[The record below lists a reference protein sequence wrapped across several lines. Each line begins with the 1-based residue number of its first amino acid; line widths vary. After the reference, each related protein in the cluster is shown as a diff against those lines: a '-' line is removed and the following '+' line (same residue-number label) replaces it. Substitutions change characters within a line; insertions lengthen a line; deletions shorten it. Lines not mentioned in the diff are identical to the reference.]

1 MEITKELV
9 LKLCERKDPK
19 RKRMLF
25 ELYRDL
31 FTSTM
36 SARFLVD
43 VINEKFP
50 AEVVSL
56 YDIKYIRAKMKKWG
70 DQPIPVQKNEKPEV
84 EVQPKAAIMFP
95 RSEPEP
101 YVKPSKKY

>member
-9 LKLCERKDPK
+9 LKLYERKDPK

-43 VINEKFP
+43 MINEKFST
-50 AEVVSL
+50 ELVSL

-70 DQPIPVQKNEKPEV
+70 VQQMPIQQSKKPEV
-84 EVQPKAAIMFP
+84 EAQPKAAMKFP

-101 YVKPSKKY
+101 FVKPSKKY

>member
-9 LKLCERKDPK
+9 LKLYERKDPK

-36 SARFLVD
+36 SARFLMD
-43 VINEKFP
+43 VINEKLSVQ
-50 AEVVSL
+50 AVSL
-56 YDIKYIRAKMKKWG
+56 YDIKYIRAKMKKWRN
-70 DQPIPVQKNEKPEV
+70 QQMSVQQSEKPEA
-84 EVQPKAAIMFP
+84 EAQPKAEMRFP

>member
-31 FTSTM
+31 FTTTM

-43 VINEKFP
+43 VINEKLSTE
-50 AEVVSL
+50 AVSL

-70 DQPIPVQKNEKPEV
+70 DQQMPVQKTEKPEA
-84 EVQPKAAIMFP
+84 EAQPKAAMKFP

>member
-9 LKLCERKDPK
+9 LKLCERKDSK

-25 ELYRDL
+25 KLYRDL

-43 VINEKFP
+43 VINEKLSTE
-50 AEVVSL
+50 AVSL
-56 YDIKYIRAKMKKWG
+56 YDVKYIRAKMKKWG
-70 DQPIPVQKNEKPEV
+70 DPQIPVQKSEKSEIQA
-84 EVQPKAAIMFP
+84 QPKDTMKFP

>member
-9 LKLCERKDPK
+9 LRLYERKDPK

-31 FTSTM
+31 FASNM

-43 VINEKFP
+43 VINEKLST
-50 AEVVSL
+50 EVVSL

-70 DQPIPVQKNEKPEV
+70 EPQVPIQKSDKPETRT
-84 EVQPKAAIMFP
+84 QPKAAMNFL
-95 RSEPEP
+95 RAEPEP